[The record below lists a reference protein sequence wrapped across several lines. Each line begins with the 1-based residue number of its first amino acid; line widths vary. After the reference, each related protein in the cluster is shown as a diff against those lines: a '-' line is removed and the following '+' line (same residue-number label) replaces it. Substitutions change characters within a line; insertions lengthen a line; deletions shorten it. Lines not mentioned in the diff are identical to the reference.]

1 MKEFIEFIA
10 KKLVDNPN
18 DVIVEIK
25 TNEEKKIVIGLKV
38 NIKDVGKVIG
48 KRGRTA
54 RALRTLVMAVAAK
67 EGKAGILEIYDQK

>member
-18 DVIVEIK
+18 DVVVEIK